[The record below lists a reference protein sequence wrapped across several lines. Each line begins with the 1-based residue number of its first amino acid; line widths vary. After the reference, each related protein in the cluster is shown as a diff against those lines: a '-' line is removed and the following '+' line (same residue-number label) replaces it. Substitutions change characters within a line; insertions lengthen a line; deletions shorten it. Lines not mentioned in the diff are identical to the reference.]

1 MAKEFAGVASA
12 PLMNY
17 KEEDLEKLE
26 PEKKHS
32 AYGSRTKL
40 ILQLA
45 LVVVIFIQV
54 VLTSFKKYGTEK
66 IQVLSTNMHNEFFYQ
81 LSEYPLRDL
90 FPLHWYLEI
99 NKEDVVDRME
109 CLINENPE

>member
-12 PLMNY
+12 PLLNY

-32 AYGSRTKL
+32 ACGSRTKL

-66 IQVLSTNMHNEFFYQ
+66 I
-81 LSEYPLRDL
+81 
-90 FPLHWYLEI
+90 
-99 NKEDVVDRME
+99 
-109 CLINENPE
+109 